1 MPKITD
7 ETIKAIASSFLK
19 QAKKYGFALN
29 DYLKFTNILLD
40 EALKSSPDEKRAVD
54 KKIIYNISADLNFP
68 LKTERLIIREMMK
81 KDIPIVKHWLED
93 EEGKGFLQSR
103 SSGRTD
109 SIEELFEDEYNIF
122 GIITLLDKTPIGL
135 IAYLNVD
142 EMQKKAEMRKMIGA
156 LDQRGKR
163 FGNEASK
170 IWIEYGLYSLGLE
183 KIYVTTFN
191 TNIKNIRINEMLGF
205 RVEGLMQNEIKI
217 DGEYHDLLKMN
228 LLKEWFEEKRKE
240 LK

>member
-19 QAKKYGFALN
+19 QAKQYGFSLN
-29 DYLKFTNILLD
+29 DYLKFANVLLD
-40 EALKSSPDEKRAVD
+40 EALKSPPTSKRTEN
-54 KKIIYNISADLNFP
+54 KIITYNNSANLKLPLN
-68 LKTERLIIREMMK
+68 TERLVIREMLK
-81 KDIPIVKHWLED
+81 KDIPIVKKWLED
-93 EEGKGFLQSR
+93 EEGKSFLLSR

-109 SIEELFEDEYNIF
+109 SIEELFEDEFNTF
-122 GIITLLDKTPIGL
+122 GIITLPDKDPIGI

-142 EMQKKAEMRKMIGA
+142 EMQKKAELRKMIGVP
-156 LDQRGKR
+156 DQRGKG

>member
-19 QAKKYGFALN
+19 QAKQYGFSLN
-29 DYLKFTNILLD
+29 DYLKFTNVLLD
-40 EALKSSPDEKRAVD
+40 EALKASSSIKKNEEKNVV
-54 KKIIYNISADLNFP
+54 YNNAAELKLP
-68 LKTERLIIREMMK
+68 LKTDRLIIREMLK
-81 KDIPIVKHWLED
+81 EDIPVVKQWLED
-93 EEGKGFLQSR
+93 QEGRSFLLSR
-103 SSGRTD
+103 ISGRTD
-109 SIEELFEDEYNIF
+109 SIEELFEDEFNVF
-122 GIITLLDKTPIGL
+122 GMITLIDKTPIGL

-142 EMQKKAEMRKMIGA
+142 ETQKKAELRKMIGA
-156 LDQRGKR
+156 PNQRGKG
-163 FGNEASK
+163 FGHEASK

-183 KIYVTTFN
+183 KIYVTTLN

-228 LLKEWFEEKRKE
+228 LLKEWFKEKRREQK
-240 LK
+240 

>member
-19 QAKKYGFALN
+19 QAKKYGFSLN
-29 DYLKFTNILLD
+29 DYLKFTNVLLD
-40 EALKSSPDEKRAVD
+40 EALKSPSASKKTEN
-54 KKIIYNISADLNFP
+54 KKITYSNSANLKLP
-68 LKTERLIIREMMK
+68 LKTERLIIREMLK
-81 KDIPIVKHWLED
+81 KDIPIVKKWLED
-93 EEGKGFLQSR
+93 EEGKSFLLSR

-109 SIEELFEDEYNIF
+109 SIEELFDDEFNVF
-122 GIITLLDKTPIGL
+122 GIVTLMNKTPIGL
-135 IAYLNVD
+135 IAYLSVD
-142 EMQKKAEMRKMIGA
+142 EMQKKAELRKMIGA
-156 LDQRGKR
+156 SDQRGKG
-163 FGNEASK
+163 FGNEATK
-170 IWIEYGLYSLGLE
+170 IWIEYGLYTLGLD
-183 KIYVTTFN
+183 KIYLTTFN

-240 LK
+240 KK

>member
-19 QAKKYGFALN
+19 QAKQYGFSLN
-29 DYLKFTNILLD
+29 DYLKFVNVLLD
-40 EALKSSPDEKRAVD
+40 EALKSPTSKRTEN
-54 KKIIYNISADLNFP
+54 KIITYNNSVNLKLP
-68 LKTERLIIREMMK
+68 LKTERLIIREMLK
-81 KDIPIVKHWLED
+81 KDIPIVKKWLED
-93 EEGKGFLQSR
+93 EEGKSFLLSR

-109 SIEELFEDEYNIF
+109 SIEELFEDEFNTF
-122 GIITLLDKTPIGL
+122 GIITLPDNDPIGI

-142 EMQKKAEMRKMIGA
+142 EMQKKAELRKMIGVPE
-156 LDQRGKR
+156 QRGKGY
-163 FGNEASK
+163 GNEASK
-170 IWIEYGLYSLGLE
+170 IWIEYGLYSLGLD
-183 KIYVTTFN
+183 KIYVTTLN

-217 DGEYHDLLKMN
+217 DNEYHDLLKMN
-228 LLKEWFEEKRKE
+228 LLKEWFKEKRKE